1 MVAFLRISSNY
12 TLCKK
17 IKNNELEL
25 ELETVEHVYSFLREY
40 FNHNKDCDKDIN

>member
-1 MVAFLRISSNY
+1 MVFLRISSNY

-17 IKNNELEL
+17 NNKLEL

-40 FNHNKDCDKDIN
+40 FNHNKDYDKDIN